1 MINQMLP
8 GMSKSEE
15 LEFIQ
20 CGREQ
25 CRPGHGYGPAVRDH
39 YLVHYVFKGK
49 GRFYMGG
56 KEYEIAQGGG
66 FFIPPLTL
74 TYYQADSETPWEY
87 AWFGVNGSRAKGLYE
102 SVGVCEASPVFFC
115 PEAATHFADIARGEN
130 PYATL
135 SSVYGFFSCLFSLL
149 DAVSPAIKPAQHYGF
164 CCQKLFKRQLCPP
177 GLHFRLGKKHWA

>member
-102 SVGVCEASPVFFC
+102 SVGVCEAS
-115 PEAATHFADIARGEN
+115 R
-130 PYATL
+130 
-135 SSVYGFFSCLFSLL
+135 FFSVLRPQPILPTLPAAKTLTPRFLRFM
-149 DAVSPAIKPAQHYGF
+149 AFSPAF
-164 CCQKLFKRQLCPP
+164 LVCQMP
-177 GLHFRLGKKHWA
+177 FRPL